1 MTSNTKTHQ
10 AIRAVVEGG
19 LMVAL
24 AEILGYLKL
33 YRFPYGG
40 SVTLMMLPIIVF
52 ALRWGVSSGLLFGIA
67 LGILDFML
75 DGGIAIGWQSI
86 LGDYVIACMLIGLAG
101 FGKRVKGMA
110 GVVIGTVLGCLG
122 RFLSL
127 WVTGA
132 TLWGEYMPE
141 TFLGLPMSNE
151 WVYSFLYQLATV
163 GIASMVTLIV
173 VLLLM
178 VTPAKR
184 LLLRE
189 DLK

>member
-1 MTSNTKTHQ
+1 MRNEKV
-10 AIRAVVEGG
+10 RMLCEGA
-19 LMVAL
+19 LCVAM
-24 AEILGYLKL
+24 AEILGYIKL

-52 ALRWGVSSGLLFGIA
+52 ALRWGVGKGLLAGLA

-75 DGGIAIGWQSI
+75 DGGISIGWQSI
-86 LGDYVIACMLIGLAG
+86 LGDYVIACTLIGLAG
-101 FGKRVKGMA
+101 FGKQIKGMG
-110 GVVIGTVLGCLG
+110 GVATGAVLGCLG

-132 TLWGEYMPE
+132 TVWGEYMPE
-141 TFLGLPMSNE
+141 EFLGLPMSNE
-151 WVYSFLYQLATV
+151 WVYSLLYQLATV
-163 GIASMVTLIV
+163 GIAGVVTVAV
-173 VLLLM
+173 VLLLAA
-178 VTPAKR
+178 TPAKR